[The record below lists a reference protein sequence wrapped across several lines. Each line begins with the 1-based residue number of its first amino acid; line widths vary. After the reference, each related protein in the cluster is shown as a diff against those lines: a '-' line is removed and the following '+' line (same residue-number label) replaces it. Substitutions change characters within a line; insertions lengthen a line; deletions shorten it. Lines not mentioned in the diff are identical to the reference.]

1 MLLVDRQPV
10 GLKPG
15 AFVGIEPEPSKPVRN
30 RVDGRLRGPLAV
42 GVLDPKHESTAVA
55 AGEQPAEQ
63 GGAGAADMEESGGA
77 RRESGP
83 HVHAA
88 G

>member
-1 MLLVDRQPV
+1 MLLVDRQPI

-15 AFVGIEPEPSKPVRN
+15 AFVGIEPEPPKPVQN
-30 RVDGRLRGPLAV
+30 RVDGSLRRPLPI
-42 GVLDPKHESTAVA
+42 GVLDPEHEGTAVA

-63 GGAGAADMEESGGA
+63 GGARAADVQESGGA

-83 HVHAA
+83 YVHAVA
-88 G
+88 